1 MPTNL
6 CADARAAIEARRFAG
21 WTGLPAGCT
30 PDALFGVPLD
40 DTWGQLPLGASLAP
54 TRSRLLELPGFYRP
68 IARVRD
74 GAVVMFE
81 AALPELADDLPTLL
95 AGLGPPDEVA
105 DFVYRDVAMAGGEHV
120 FAGRGVTLFVNRE
133 NQRVLHLA
141 LYRPTTLA
149 TYRDQL
155 RLDLSTTRR
164 R

>member
-6 CADARAAIEARRFAG
+6 CADARNAIEARRFAG
-21 WTGLPAGCT
+21 WTGLPAGCG

-40 DTWGQLPLGASLAP
+40 DTWGQLPLGASFEP

-68 IARVRD
+68 IVRVRD

-81 AALPELADDLPTLL
+81 AGMPELADDLPALL
-95 AGLGPPDEVA
+95 ASLGTPDEVS
-105 DFVYRDVAMAGGEHV
+105 DFVFRDVTMAGGEHV
-120 FAGRGVTLFVNRE
+120 FARRGVTLFVNPE

-141 LYRPTTLA
+141 LYSPTTVA
-149 TYRDQL
+149 AYRDHL
-155 RLDLSTTRR
+155 RLDLSARR